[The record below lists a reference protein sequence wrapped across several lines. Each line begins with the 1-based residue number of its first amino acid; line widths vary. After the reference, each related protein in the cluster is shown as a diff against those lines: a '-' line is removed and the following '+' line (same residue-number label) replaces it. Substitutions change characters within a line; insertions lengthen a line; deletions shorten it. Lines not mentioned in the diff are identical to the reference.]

1 MGLMVS
7 GLSAVT
13 VLGMGFLL
21 VRIRKVELEV
31 HVGSSE
37 PQPLPMARD
46 MRLREEY
53 VCKTVTAPKTFL
65 IYREHCDFFLHDHL
79 SNWRY
84 IFFLRESLAIY
95 SHYFSG

>member
-1 MGLMVS
+1 MS

-13 VLGMGFLL
+13 VFGKGF
-21 VRIRKVELEV
+21 VHARIRKVELEV

-53 VCKTVTAPKTFL
+53 VCKTDTAPKTFL
-65 IYREHCDFFLHDHL
+65 IYREHTIMFLKSINMVDDISFGYCDGF
-79 SNWRY
+79 R
-84 IFFLRESLAIY
+84 
-95 SHYFSG
+95 